1 MENMR
6 NSGID
11 IVGKVPWGTHFCQF
25 YKTEQDLL
33 DILVPYFKTGLEAN
47 EFCMWVTS
55 EPLTG
60 KKALQAMAGT
70 VPDFVKYLK
79 NGQIEVLSYT
89 EWYTKGGEFDS
100 QRVLNGW
107 VSKLDSALAKGYD
120 GLRLT
125 GNTFWLRKKDWG
137 KFTDYENEIQKIIGQ
152 YRMMALCT
160 YSLEKC
166 GAEEVLDVV
175 SNHKFA
181 LIRHDEKWAL
191 IESSDRKLIE
201 KALKETEER
210 FRVALKNSPIAVFS
224 QDRDLRYVWV
234 YHPTLGLDT
243 ASMIGKT
250 DAEFFPP
257 EDAARLTQIKRKAL
271 ETGKSIREETWVAPD
286 GKISFFDLTIDP
298 VRDAAGQVVGITGA
312 SVNTTEQKLAERA
325 LWEERDRAQKY
336 LDIAGTM
343 IVVITADQKVSLIN
357 KKGCEILGRDES
369 EIIGQNWFDTYV
381 PEGERDTVR
390 KIFEKLMAA
399 EIKPVEYF
407 ENSLVTKT
415 GEERIIAWHNTLMRD
430 DNGNIVAILSSG
442 EDITERKR
450 AEKAKEEYLNRLG
463 LLSDTASRLLL
474 SRRPEN
480 IVEEICRKVM
490 AYLDCQVFFNYL
502 VDIEKQRL
510 RLNAYGGISEQ
521 AAREFHWLELEKTLC
536 GDATR
541 EACRIVVE
549 NIPDSLDS
557 RTERVRSL
565 GIKAYACHP
574 LFSLGQ
580 VIGTL
585 SFGTDS
591 RLHFTSDELELMKI
605 VADQVAVALERM
617 RLIRV
622 AQHHAEKLEIKV
634 QQRTSEL
641 LSANKLLESLFSSM
655 ETSIA
660 YMDNDFNFIRVNRAY
675 AEADG
680 KTPDFFIGK
689 NHFEL
694 YPNKENEEIFKR
706 AIETGEGYSIYEKP
720 FIYAEHPER
729 GVTYWDWRLQP
740 LKDTSGRVNGLVL
753 SLLDVTR
760 RKLGR
765 QERLRM
771 AAAVEQASE
780 SIAILD
786 AEGLISYVNP
796 AFESVNG
803 YLSKEVIGK
812 KYEDILESGMSGE
825 SSPGKISR
833 FFPGGE
839 KWSGRLRR
847 KKKDGQD
854 CELDVLISPVFD
866 PTGKIINYSVIER
879 DVTQEV
885 RLQQLIRQTQ
895 KMEALGTLAGGV
907 AHDFNNILMTV
918 GINTELS
925 LLSVEEGSPL
935 QQYLRLA
942 LEAVNRGKELVKQII
957 TFSRQKEKG
966 REPIKVSPIIKEAV
980 KFLRPS
986 LPRYIEIDASISTE
1000 GDIVLGDPTQ
1010 IYQVLMNLC
1019 NNAAYAMRDQGGI
1032 LRIHLT
1038 PLDIDAGPAAGHPEL
1053 KPGPYVKLTVS
1064 DSGKGMEPE
1073 IIPRIFDPFFTTKK
1087 PGEGTGMGL
1096 AVVHGIIKSHGGVIM
1111 VSSEPGQGSTFDV
1124 LLPRADGIQVPESP
1138 ALDPILTGR
1147 ERILLVDDEEA
1158 QLRGVTRIL
1167 ETLGYSVTAKTDGL
1181 EALTLF
1187 EASPEAFDLVITD
1200 QTMPQMTGAKLAE
1213 SLLKIR
1219 GNVPVILCTGFS
1231 ELVGGEEAK
1240 AMGIKEFVMKPYSA
1254 REIAQAIRRVID
1266 GA

>member
-11 IVGKVPWGTHFCQF
+11 VVGRVPWGTHFCQF

-33 DILVPYFKTGLEAN
+33 DILVPYFKTGLETN

-55 EPLTG
+55 EPVTG
-60 KKALQAMAGT
+60 KKALQAMVET
-70 VPDFVKYLK
+70 VPDFANYLK
-79 NGQIEVLSYT
+79 KGQIEVLPYT
-89 EWYTKGGEFDS
+89 EWYTKGGAFDS

-125 GNTFWLRKKDWG
+125 GNTFWLEKEDWG
-137 KFTDYENEIQKIIGQ
+137 KFTDYENEIQKLIGQ

-181 LIRHDEKWAL
+181 LIRRDEKWAL

-234 YHPTLGLDT
+234 YHPTLGFDT

-250 DAEFFPP
+250 DEELFPS
-257 EDAARLTQIKRKAL
+257 EDAARLTEIKRKAL
-271 ETGKSIREETWVAPD
+271 ESGKSIREETWVAAG
-286 GKISFFDLTIDP
+286 GKINFFDLTIDP

-312 SVNTTEQKLAERA
+312 SVNATEQKLAERA
-325 LWEERDRAQKY
+325 LWEERDKAQKY

-343 IVVITADQKVSLIN
+343 IVVITADQKVSLVN

-381 PEGERDTVR
+381 PEWERDTVR

-407 ENSLVTKT
+407 ENSLLSKT

-430 DNGNIVAILSSG
+430 DNGNIVATLSSG
-442 EDITERKR
+442 EDITGRKR
-450 AEKAKEEYLNRLG
+450 AEKAKEEYFNRLG

-474 SRRPEN
+474 SQRPEN

-490 AYLDCQVFFNYL
+490 TYLDCHVFLNYL
-502 VDIEKQRL
+502 VDEQKQRL
-510 RLNAYGGISEQ
+510 RLNAYAGISEQ
-521 AAREFHWLELEKTLC
+521 AAREIQWLELGETLC
-536 GDATR
+536 GGVVR
-541 EACRIVVE
+541 EACQIVVE
-549 NIPDSLDS
+549 NLPDSLDP
-557 RTERVRSL
+557 RTEMVRSF

-574 LFSLGQ
+574 LFSQGQ

-591 RLHFTSDELELMKI
+591 SLHFTADELELMKI
-605 VADQVAVALERM
+605 VTDQVAVALERM

-622 AQHHAEKLEIKV
+622 AQQHAEDLEIRV
-634 QQRTSEL
+634 QQRTAEL
-641 LSANKLLESLFSSM
+641 VNANELLESLFSSM

-660 YMDNDFNFIRVNRAY
+660 YLDNDFNFIRVNRAY

-680 KTPDFFIGK
+680 RTPDFFIGK
-689 NHFEL
+689 NHFDL
-694 YPNKENEEIFKR
+694 YPNKENMEIFKR
-706 AIETGEGYSIYEKP
+706 VVETGEPYSVYEKP
-720 FIYAEHPER
+720 FVYAEHPER

-740 LKDTSGRVNGLVL
+740 LKDTSGRVSGLVL

-780 SIAILD
+780 SISILD

-812 KYEDILESGMSGE
+812 KYGEILESEMPGE
-825 SSPGKISR
+825 ASPGKISR
-833 FFPGGE
+833 FFSGGE

-885 RLQQLIRQTQ
+885 HLQQHIRQTQ
-895 KMEALGTLAGGV
+895 KIEALGTLAGGV

-966 REPIKVSPIIKEAV
+966 REPIKLSPIIKEAV

-1019 NNAAYAMRDQGGI
+1019 NNAAYAMRDQGGVLKI
-1032 LRIHLT
+1032 QLT
-1038 PLDIDAGPAAGHPEL
+1038 PLDVDGGLAADLPEL
-1053 KPGPYVKLTVS
+1053 KPGPYVKLTVI

-1096 AVVHGIIKSHGGVIM
+1096 AVVHGIVKSHGGVIM
-1111 VSSEPGQGSTFDV
+1111 VSSKPGQGSTFDV
-1124 LLPRADGIQVPESP
+1124 LLPRADRIQVPESP
-1138 ALDPILTGR
+1138 AQDPILTGR
-1147 ERILLVDDEEA
+1147 ERILLVDDEET
-1158 QLRGVTRIL
+1158 QLRSVARML
-1167 ETLGYSVTAKTDGL
+1167 ENLGYSVTAKTDSL

-1187 EASPEAFDLVITD
+1187 EASPEVFDLVITD

-1219 GNVPVILCTGFS
+1219 RNVPVILCTGFS

-1240 AMGIKEFVMKPYSA
+1240 AIGIKEFVMKPYSA